1 MICFDRFHVAKHLG
15 EAVDKVRRQE
25 NRTLMTEGVKD
36 LVGTK
41 YHWLKNPANMSHR
54 EWNAFEW
61 LRESSHKTARAW
73 AIKELG
79 MSIWHYVS
87 RTWAQKAWD
96 KWYSWAIRSRLE
108 PMKKAAR
115 MIKSHLWGIINAV
128 VLGVSNGPA
137 ESINSRIKA
146 IKVKSRGFR
155 NKQRFANA
163 IYFHLGGLDLYP
175 AGAR

>member
-1 MICFDRFHVAKHLG
+1 MK
-15 EAVDKVRRQE
+15 
-25 NRTLMTEGVKD
+25 
-36 LVGTK
+36 
-41 YHWLKNPANMSHR
+41 
-54 EWNAFEW
+54 
-61 LRESSHKTARAW
+61 AR
-73 AIKELG
+73 
-79 MSIWHYVS
+79 S
-87 RTWAQKAWD
+87 

-108 PMKKAAR
+108 PIKQVAR
-115 MIKSHLWGIINAV
+115 MVKRHLWGIINAV